1 MNVLFNEKLILIFL
15 LSAYFNIYNIKS
27 WCTSC
32 KGNKFNSNVSNGSN
46 NIKKFKLPFKQS
58 NPGLYQEEENED
70 RKKDNEHKDEEN
82 NNVEHK
88 ASYTKEKSEHN
99 EEQVEENAEEVE
111 INDNIL
117 YIKPNTI
124 ISNEKS
130 LEEVI
135 EDNEKKN
142 IVNENYIAK
151 AKIYNCN
158 EKAFELEYK
167 IDKEFENNP
176 FIIAIVKLKIDE
188 VTTKNYIISYL
199 NYDDINGKGLFQ
211 NCEKIIEIKILES
224 KKISNMTRM
233 FSKCTS
239 LQNIDLSNFDTSS
252 AIKMNFM
259 FFECKK
265 LEELD
270 LSNFNTNSVKDMRA
284 MFYECYSLKELNLFN
299 FNINRVS
306 DIRGMFS
313 GCSEQFQNKIK
324 AKYKNIKEE
333 AFH

>member
-124 ISNEKS
+124 ISNGTS
-130 LEEVI
+130 LDEVL

-167 IDKEFENNP
+167 ISSEFENNP

-188 VTTKNYIISYL
+188 VTTKYYIISYL
-199 NYDDINGKGLFQ
+199 NYDDINGNELFR
-211 NCEKIIEIKILES
+211 NCKKIIEIKILGS

-233 FSKCTS
+233 FSCCTS

-270 LSNFNTNSVKDMRA
+270 LSNFNTSNVNNMSF
-284 MFYECYSLKELNLFN
+284 MFKNCSSLKKLNIVN
-299 FNINRVS
+299 FNTNNVDGINC
-306 DIRGMFS
+306 IFS
-313 GCSEQFQNKIK
+313 SCKNLKKENIT
-324 AKYKNIKEE
+324 YKEENIKT
-333 AFH
+333 